1 MEHEKKRIPDRGER
15 PKGDSLKP
23 LRRILPFI
31 KPYIGRII
39 LAFICLTVA
48 AVAMLGMPVAIRYV
62 IDYGFSGD
70 SAGSIDLYF
79 FALLGLAVMLAL
91 FGSLRYYLVMWI
103 GERVV
108 ADIRATVYN
117 HVIKMSPTFFEVT
130 RTGEVLSRLTT
141 DTTLVQ
147 SVIGAGMSIALRSSF
162 MLIGCLIMLFVTS
175 PRLTLMILLLVPIVV
190 LPVWLYGRKVRRLS
204 RATQDRIAD
213 SSGIADETLNAIQII
228 QAFTLERFQGQRFNE
243 SVENS
248 FSAARHRLQ
257 VSSLLSGVIILTA
270 FGSIVVVLW
279 LGAHAVV
286 DGTMTPGTLGQ
297 FLMYATF
304 LAGSTTALGEVWSD
318 VQRAAGAMERLME
331 LLSAQPD
338 IKAPDIPVALP
349 VSGKGHIQIQAVCFN
364 YPSRPGQ
371 RALDQFSLEIQP
383 GETVALVGPSG
394 AGKSTVFQLLLRFY
408 DPQSGN
414 ILMDGIDVA
423 MADPEE
429 VRKRIG
435 IVPQGTVL
443 FAETALENIRFG
455 RPTATDDE
463 VREAARAAIADEFI
477 ERQPEGYHTF
487 LGEKGMRLSGGQQQ
501 RIAIARAILKNP
513 PVMLLDEA
521 TSALDSESEKL
532 VQEALDHLMQDHTT
546 LVIAHRL
553 STIMKADRIVVMD
566 EGGIVDIG
574 THRDLIQKTGI
585 YNRLAELQFG
595 KADQEQESV
604 LINDTGLLPEYE
616 QVATTGD

>member
-1 MEHEKKRIPDRGER
+1 MEHEKKRTADRGER
-15 PKGDSLKP
+15 PKGASLSP
-23 LRRILPFI
+23 LRRVLPFI
-31 KPYIGRII
+31 KPYIGRIF

-62 IDYGFSGD
+62 IDYGFSSD
-70 SAGSIDLYF
+70 NARSIDLYF
-79 FALLGLAVMLAL
+79 LALLGLSVMLAL

-147 SVIGAGMSIALRSSF
+147 SVVGAGMSIALRSSF
-162 MLIGCLIMLFVTS
+162 MVIGCLIMLFVTS
-175 PRLTLMILLLVPIVV
+175 PRLTLMILLLVPVVV
-190 LPVWLYGRKVRRLS
+190 LPVLLYGRKVRRLS

-228 QAFTLERFQGQRFNE
+228 QAFTLERFQGQRFTE
-243 SVENS
+243 SVEDS

-331 LLSAQPD
+331 LLNAQPD
-338 IKAPDIPVALP
+338 IKAPDDPVALP
-349 VSGKGHIQIQAVCFN
+349 VTEKGHIQIQAVCFN
-364 YPSRPGQ
+364 YPSRPDQ
-371 RALDQFSLEIQP
+371 RALDHFSLEIRS
-383 GETVALVGPSG
+383 GESVALVGPSG

-414 ILMDGIDVA
+414 ILLDGVDIA

-435 IVPQGTVL
+435 IVPQSTVL

-463 VREAARAAIADEFI
+463 VRAAARAAIADEFI

-553 STIMKADRIVVMD
+553 STVMKADRIVVMD

-574 THRDLIQKTGI
+574 THNDLMQKTGI

-595 KADQEQESV
+595 SAEEEEEV
-604 LINDTGLLPEYE
+604 MLIDG
-616 QVATTGD
+616 

>member
-1 MEHEKKRIPDRGER
+1 MSNTYRQASGRAER
-15 PKGDSLKP
+15 HKGTSLRP
-23 LRRILPFI
+23 LRRTLPFI
-31 KPYIGRII
+31 KPYTGRIC
-39 LAFICLTVA
+39 LAFLCLSIA
-48 AVAMLGMPVAIRYV
+48 SLAMLGMPVAIRYV
-62 IDYGFSGD
+62 IDFGFS
-70 SAGSIDLYF
+70 SVNPQSIDRYF
-79 FALLGLAVMLAL
+79 LALLGLATVLAL
-91 FGSLRYYLVMWI
+91 FGSFRYYLVMWI

-117 HVIKMSPTFFEVT
+117 HVITMSPTFFEVT

-147 SVIGAGMSIALRSSF
+147 SVVGAGMSIALRNAF
-162 MLIGCLIMLFVTS
+162 MFVGCLVMLFVTS
-175 PRLTLMILLLVPIVV
+175 PRLTLMIFILVPVVV

-213 SSGIADETLNAIQII
+213 SSSIADETLNAIQII
-228 QAFTLERFQGQRFNE
+228 QAFTLERLQGQRFSE

-248 FSAARHRLQ
+248 FSAARRRLQ
-257 VSSLLSGVIILTA
+257 VSSLLSGLIIFTA
-270 FGSIVVVLW
+270 FGAIVVVLW
-279 LGAHAVV
+279 IGAHAVV
-286 DGTMTPGTLGQ
+286 SGTISPGTLGQ
-297 FLMYATF
+297 FLLYATF

-338 IKAPDIPVALP
+338 IKAPDNPVALP
-349 VSGKGHIQIQAVCFN
+349 AQGKGHIRMQEICFN
-364 YPSRPGQ
+364 YPSRPAQ
-371 RALDQFSLEIQP
+371 KALDLFTLEIRP

-408 DPQSGN
+408 DPQSGH
-414 ILMDGIDVA
+414 ILLDGVDIA
-423 MADPEE
+423 LADPEE

-435 IVPQGTVL
+435 IVPQSTVL

-455 RPTATDDE
+455 RPAATDDE
-463 VREAARAAIADEFI
+463 VRAAARAAIADEFI
-477 ERQPEGYHTF
+477 ERQPEGYHSF

-513 PVMLLDEA
+513 PIMLLDEA

-532 VQEALDHLMQDHTT
+532 VQEALDHLMQGHTT

-553 STIMKADRIVVMD
+553 STVMKADRIVVMD
-566 EGGIVDIG
+566 EGKIVDIG
-574 THRDLIQKTGI
+574 THKDLMQKRGI

-595 KADQEQESV
+595 NAERENEK
-604 LINDTGLLPEYE
+604 IPNNG
-616 QVATTGD
+616 